1 MTLDDKELDYAKI
14 RDAMDLA
21 NEKLREKEEKDK
33 KNTIKEQEK
42 SQEQLNKEKKDKIFK
57 WIAYGGIILIAVV
70 IFIIIL
76 YLIFGYSSSPSTVQ
90 NIKPQMQPP
99 PIRQPQMPQMQ
110 PPPMQPPQMPQ
121 MQPPPMP
128 QMQPPPMPQPFQLF
142 PAQQETSMPMQR
154 PTTSSYDQSFSFPS
168 NNSSFFNKFDG
179 LSSTPQQPIKR
190 GGWSKKK

>member
-21 NEKLREKEEKDK
+21 TEKLREKEEKDK

-110 PPPMQPPQMPQ
+110 PPPM
-121 MQPPPMP
+121 
-128 QMQPPPMPQPFQLF
+128 PQPFQLF